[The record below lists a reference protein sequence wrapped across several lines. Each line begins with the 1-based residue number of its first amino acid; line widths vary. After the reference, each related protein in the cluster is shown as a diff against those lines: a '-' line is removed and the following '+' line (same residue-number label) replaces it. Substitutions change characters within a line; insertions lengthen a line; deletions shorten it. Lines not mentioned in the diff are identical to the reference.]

1 MRKFKFAVFGVIT
14 LTLLPVLLGRVQA
27 AAIPGSAEAALR
39 SLRNAAGD
47 NLRIEWHS
55 DLGTPSVMAGR
66 LTPPSRHTP
75 EWLAR
80 AFLNRYKA
88 LYGIRDANR
97 ELDVARVATHA
108 EGATV
113 YVRHLLYR
121 TPVWE
126 DGLAVDID
134 GTGVI
139 RSVSGTMHPEL
150 ERKSSFR
157 AMHPAYSAREAV
169 GQAVAAAG
177 GRLAEAP
184 SATRYYMASRAGTP
198 LVYEVRLRFAD
209 SDRADTLLVHALTG
223 KVIWRQSAAMSIP
236 PGSASD
242 ASAGTE

>member
-1 MRKFKFAVFGVIT
+1 MRQVKSAIVGLIC
-14 LTLLPVLLGRVQA
+14 LTLLSVLSERVQA
-27 AAIPGSAEAALR
+27 SALPGNAEAALR
-39 SLRNAAGD
+39 SLRNASGD
-47 NLRIEWHS
+47 ELRIEWHPE
-55 DLGTPSVMAGR
+55 LGTPSVIRGR
-66 LTPPSRHTP
+66 LSPPSRHTP

-80 AFLNRYKA
+80 SFLHRYKA

-97 ELDVARVATHA
+97 ELEVARVAKHA

-134 GTGVI
+134 GTGVV

-177 GRLAEAP
+177 GRLSEEP
-184 SATRYYMASRAGTP
+184 SAKRYYMASRAGTP

-209 SDRADTLLVHALTG
+209 SDRADTFLVHALTG

-242 ASAGTE
+242 ASTATE